1 MIKCRLDVFKSKDR
15 RNDFREEIEI
25 FLPKEP
31 IRERLLLLLRKA
43 WVKRG
48 HWSALISILSQ
59 SAVFAQVSQKKT
71 SAAKR
76 GREKDDSPVTN
87 RDHGSSCVI

>member
-31 IRERLLLLLRKA
+31 IRERLLLLP
-43 WVKRG
+43 
-48 HWSALISILSQ
+48 
-59 SAVFAQVSQKKT
+59 KKSLGKT
-71 SAAKR
+71 RTLVGVNFYLK
-76 GREKDDSPVTN
+76 P
-87 RDHGSSCVI
+87 I